1 MKNKAIYIFAALLT
15 LVACKKTGKAPEYA
29 EGYLSIANMDIT
41 VDEELITKAPAE
53 VGGNYIITVLD
64 TEGRVV
70 VTKSYADIKTDG
82 GKVTLREGNYT
93 ISACSA
99 AEVPAAAFEQP
110 VYGASAQVEIKAGET
125 TEAGSMVCTL
135 LQTKVT
141 VDYSDEFLLDVTGD
155 GATTVT
161 VTSGFPLEYA
171 LSYNGGKPSY
181 NKNAGYFV
189 VNNGASTTM
198 EVSFKGSIEGKT
210 QKMTKVIT
218 GIEPRSWHQ
227 IKFLKKTSDKGTA
240 EFFISIDGFVEDEPL
255 TNDIAG
261 SELTIGED
269 PDAPTGDGGIELVS
283 TCDYDITKPIEV
295 PVMGESFVLTMQ
307 AKVPGKVK
315 KFTVVIDSDN
325 ADFVNSVKAINDGQS
340 ELDLI
345 NPSDGAIS
353 VFTNILPFPYGD
365 GVYNKEVIDF
375 NLSDAQEPL
384 LAFSGSH
391 QFVLKCVDQNGCKK
405 DITIV
410 LVVK

>member
-15 LVACKKTGKAPEYA
+15 LVACKKADKTSESA

-53 VGGNYIITVLD
+53 VGGNYIITVMD

-93 ISACSA
+93 ISAYSA
-99 AEVPAAAFEQP
+99 TEVPAAAFEQP

-261 SELTIGED
+261 SELNIGED

-325 ADFVNSVKAINDGQS
+325 ADFVNSVKAINDGQN

-405 DITIV
+405 DIILV